1 MRKIRWIINL
11 TRILVAASTSSWVA
25 RYLFTETV
33 YMTIAAHLGL
43 EGNNFKTY
51 IIISATLSSAVVAAM
66 TLLMIP
72 LFGNSLDARSSWA
85 ILFSGIIITT
95 TTPSYRL
102 LTLPS
107 VISGLLLVALG
118 FYFIIAGGDAANAT
132 TETTDTKCTPRAD
145 RCV

>member
-1 MRKIRWIINL
+1 MRKIQWIINL
-11 TRILVAASTSSWVA
+11 TRILVTASTTSWVA
-25 RYLFTETV
+25 RHLFTETV

-51 IIISATLSSAVVAAM
+51 IIISTSLSGAVVAAM
-66 TLLMIP
+66 TLLMMF
-72 LFGNSLDARSSWA
+72 LFGNALDTRSSWA

-107 VISGLLLVALG
+107 VILGLLFVMLG
-118 FYFIIAGGDAANAT
+118 FYFIIVGGDTANAT
-132 TETTDTKCTPRAD
+132 TETTDTKLKY
-145 RCV
+145 